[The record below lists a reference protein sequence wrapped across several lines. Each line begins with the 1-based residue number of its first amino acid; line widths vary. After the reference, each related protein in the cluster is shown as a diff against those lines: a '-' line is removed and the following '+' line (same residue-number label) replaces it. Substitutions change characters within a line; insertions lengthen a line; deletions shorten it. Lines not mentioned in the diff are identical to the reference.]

1 MWAKYSL
8 YTLPLANGRLRKPEE
23 LPKERSLLDCMIHKA
38 TSEATAGKKVY
49 LLAMDIS
56 EGPLVRRIKMLNPD
70 LPAFLNSVQGKLVA
84 CTYQCQPRMFN
95 HVSWFREVPEEGT
108 TVVIYG
114 ADMIFNSYA
123 AAIQSLKK
131 AQAEKNCEIIFAW
144 RDEDRCY
151 GTPTAW
157 RDEDMPAVRPPVT
170 FLAWDEL
177 NAQLEK
183 PIPVHK
189 PFKVAKEDYYNNPKL
204 MQDPLLL
211 YCPAKELAYKLDPED
226 PWDRRLLDAFNS
238 EMRKG

>member
-1 MWAKYSL
+1 MWAQYSL

-38 TSEATAGKKVY
+38 ASEAIAGKNVY
-49 LLAMDIS
+49 LLAMDIA
-56 EGPLVRRIKMLNPD
+56 EAPLVRRISRIDPD
-70 LPAFLNSVQGKLVA
+70 IFSISRAMKGKLVA
-84 CTYQCQPRMFN
+84 CSPPGLPRMFSPV
-95 HVSWFREVPEEGT
+95 HWFKAVPEEGA

-123 AAIQSLKK
+123 AAVKALKE
-131 AQAEKNCEIIFAW
+131 AQEEKDCEIIF
-144 RDEDRCY
+144 
-151 GTPTAW
+151 AW

-170 FLAWDEL
+170 FLAWDEM
-177 NAQLEK
+177 NPVKFQKEYMQQIVPDT

-189 PFKVAKEDYYNNPKL
+189 PFKVAKEDYYNNPRL

-238 EMRKG
+238 ANKMA

>member
-1 MWAKYSL
+1 MWAQYSL
-8 YTLPLANGRLRKPEE
+8 YTLPLKNGRLRKPEE

-49 LLAMDIS
+49 LLAMDIA
-56 EGPLVRRIKMLNPD
+56 EAPLVRRITVLNPD
-70 LPAFLNSVQGKLVA
+70 LSSFLRSVDGKLVA
-84 CTYQCQPRMFN
+84 CSPPIQPRQFSPV
-95 HVSWFREVPEEGT
+95 HWFRAVPEEGA

-123 AAIQSLKK
+123 AAVKSLKE
-131 AQAEKNCEIIFAW
+131 AQEVKNCEIIF
-144 RDEDRCY
+144 
-151 GTPTAW
+151 AW

-177 NAQLEK
+177 NTPLKK

-189 PFKVAKEDYYNNPKL
+189 PFKVTKEDYYNNPRL

-211 YCPAKELAYKLDPED
+211 YCPAKGIAYKLDPED

-238 EMRKG
+238 ANKKA

>member
-8 YTLPLANGRLRKPEE
+8 YTLPLKNGRLRKPEE

-38 TSEATAGKKVY
+38 TSEATAGRTVY

-56 EGPLVRRIKMLNPD
+56 EAPLVRRITMLNPD
-70 LPAFLNSVQGKLVA
+70 LSSFLRTVKGKLVA
-84 CTYQCQPRMFN
+84 CTPPVQPRQFSP
-95 HVSWFREVPEEGT
+95 VVWFRAVPEDGA
-108 TVVIYG
+108 VVVLYG

-123 AAIQSLKK
+123 AAVKALKE
-131 AQAEKNCEIIFAW
+131 AQEVKNCEIIFAW
-144 RDEDRCY
+144 RDED
-151 GTPTAW
+151 
-157 RDEDMPAVRPPVT
+157 MPAIQPPVT
-170 FLAWDEL
+170 FFVWDEL
-177 NAQLEK
+177 NVPSEK

-189 PFKVAKEDYYNNPKL
+189 PFKVTKEDYYNNPKL

-238 EMRKG
+238 EMQKG

>member
-1 MWAKYSL
+1 MWAQYLL

-38 TSEATAGKKVY
+38 ASEAMAGKNVY
-49 LLAMDIS
+49 LLAMDIG
-56 EGPLVRRIKMLNPD
+56 EAPLVRRISRIDPGIFSISRAM
-70 LPAFLNSVQGKLVA
+70 QGKLVA
-84 CTYQCQPRMFN
+84 CSPPVQPCMFSP
-95 HVSWFREVPEEGT
+95 VYWFRSVPEEGA

-114 ADMIFNSYA
+114 ADMLFNSYA
-123 AAIQSLKK
+123 AAVKTLKK
-131 AQAEKNCEIIFAW
+131 AQEEKDCEIIFAW
-144 RDEDRCY
+144 PD
-151 GTPTAW
+151 A
-157 RDEDMPAVRPPVT
+157 DMPAVSTPV
-170 FLAWDEL
+170 FFE
-177 NAQLEK
+177 AQGEMNPIRFQKEYMQEIVLEN

-189 PFKVAKEDYYNNPKL
+189 PFKVAKEAYYNNPKL

>member
-8 YTLPLANGRLRKPEE
+8 YTLPLKNGRLRKPEE

-38 TSEATAGKKVY
+38 TSEATAGRTVY

-56 EGPLVRRIKMLNPD
+56 EAPLVRRITMLNPD
-70 LPAFLNSVQGKLVA
+70 LSSFLKSVKGKLVA
-84 CTYQCQPRMFN
+84 CTPPVQPRQFSP
-95 HVSWFREVPEEGT
+95 VAWFRAVPEDGA
-108 TVVIYG
+108 VVVLYG

-123 AAIQSLKK
+123 AAVKALKE
-131 AQAEKNCEIIFAW
+131 AQEIKNCEIIFAW
-144 RDEDRCY
+144 RDED
-151 GTPTAW
+151 
-157 RDEDMPAVRPPVT
+157 MPAIQPPVT
-170 FLAWDEL
+170 FFVWDEL
-177 NAQLEK
+177 NVPPEK

-189 PFKVAKEDYYNNPKL
+189 PFKVTKEDYYNNPKL

>member
-8 YTLPLANGRLRKPEE
+8 YTLPLENGRLRKPEE

-38 TSEATAGKKVY
+38 TSEATAGRKVY

-56 EGPLVRRIKMLNPD
+56 EAPLVRRITMLNPD
-70 LPAFLNSVQGKLVA
+70 LSSFLRTVKGKLVA
-84 CTYQCQPRMFN
+84 CTPPVQPRQFSP
-95 HVSWFREVPEEGT
+95 VAWFRAVPEEGAV
-108 TVVIYG
+108 VVIYG

-123 AAIQSLKK
+123 AAVKALKE
-131 AQAEKNCEIIFAW
+131 AQEVKNCEIIFAW
-144 RDEDRCY
+144 RDED
-151 GTPTAW
+151 
-157 RDEDMPAVRPPVT
+157 MPAIRPPVT
-170 FLAWDEL
+170 FFAWDEI
-177 NAQLEK
+177 NPVKFQKEYMQQIVEEN

-189 PFKVAKEDYYNNPKL
+189 PFKVAKDDYYNNPKL

>member
-8 YTLPLANGRLRKPEE
+8 YTLPLKNGRLRKPEE

-38 TSEATAGKKVY
+38 TSEATAGRTVY

-56 EGPLVRRIKMLNPD
+56 EAPLVRRITMLNPD
-70 LPAFLNSVQGKLVA
+70 LSSFLKSVKGKLVA
-84 CTYQCQPRMFN
+84 CTPPVQPRQFSP
-95 HVSWFREVPEEGT
+95 VAWFRAVPEDGA
-108 TVVIYG
+108 VVVLYG

-123 AAIQSLKK
+123 AAVKALKE
-131 AQAEKNCEIIFAW
+131 AQEVKNCEIIFAW
-144 RDEDRCY
+144 RDED
-151 GTPTAW
+151 
-157 RDEDMPAVRPPVT
+157 MPAIQPPVT
-170 FLAWDEL
+170 FFVWDEL
-177 NAQLEK
+177 NAPPEK

-189 PFKVAKEDYYNNPKL
+189 PFKVTKEDYYNNPKL
-204 MQDPLLL
+204 MQDQLLL